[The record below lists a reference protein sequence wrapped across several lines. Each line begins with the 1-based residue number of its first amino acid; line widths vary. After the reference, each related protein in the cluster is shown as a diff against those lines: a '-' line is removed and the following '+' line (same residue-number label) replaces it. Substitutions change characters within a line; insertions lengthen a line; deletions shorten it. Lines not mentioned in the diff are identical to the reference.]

1 MKLSSAFH
9 TQDHRQRAGMALFL
23 VLVTFVLTVTTC
35 VALARLAHRAH
46 VTSLLDGW
54 SNAADLLAGEA
65 QRPIEAWLSEQAGAV
80 VLHPTR
86 RTPFTLLLDDAW
98 EVEGVRYGL
107 SVTAWDQ
114 NGMVPLQLAISG
126 SALRSSLP
134 AEVLLAL
141 ATPVVLDLASPGLD
155 LFDDLLGETRAFPT
169 GASSSRHWFGPEG
182 SGSPTDTRSSPDGA
196 APMHRRAALG
206 AFVATHNPG
215 TGRINVN
222 TAPLPLLREVFR
234 LSGRGGLDQIE
245 TARSDGRL
253 TLMGGLGSAGD
264 DPQSRTPQLVAQ
276 SDAWAFRVD
285 ARAGRIERSWWLVYH
300 AQEERWHL
308 VQRIPI
314 PF

>member
-1 MKLSSAFH
+1 MKLYSASH
-9 TQDHRQRAGMALFL
+9 SGAHHERAGMALFL

-35 VALARLAHRAH
+35 TALARLAHRAH

-54 SNAADLLAGEA
+54 GNEALLLAGEA

-80 VLHPTR
+80 VLPATR
-86 RTPFTLLLDDAW
+86 RTPFSLLFNDAW
-98 EVEGVRYGL
+98 EVEGVPYGL
-107 SVTAWDQ
+107 TVTAWDQ
-114 NGMVPLQLAISG
+114 NGMVPLQLAIAG

-134 AEVLLAL
+134 GGVLLAL
-141 ATPVVLDLASPGLD
+141 ARPVGSGLASPGLD
-155 LFDDLLGETRAFPT
+155 LFDDALGETSAFPT
-169 GASSSRHWFGPEG
+169 CPSSRRHWFGPAG
-182 SGSPTDTRSSPDGA
+182 SGSQADTRSGPGSADA
-196 APMHRRAALG
+196 RDRRVALG

-253 TLMGGLGSAGD
+253 TLMGGLGPTGD
-264 DPQSRTPQLVAQ
+264 DPQAQSPQLVAQ

-300 AQEERWHL
+300 EQEERWHL